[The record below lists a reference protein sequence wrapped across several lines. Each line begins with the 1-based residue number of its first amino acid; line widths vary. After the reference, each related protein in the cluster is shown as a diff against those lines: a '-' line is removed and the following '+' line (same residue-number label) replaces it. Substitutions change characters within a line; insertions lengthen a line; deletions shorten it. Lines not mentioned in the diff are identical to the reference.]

1 MVMKGLDAQAS
12 ANPSPV
18 YTYCHTSH
26 LEKTSCTM
34 EDIFAFL
41 FQTREGFALLFV
53 VCLIIS
59 IVVAFVLERR
69 THKLYVDRGPKSGD
83 DDDWTL

>member
-1 MVMKGLDAQAS
+1 
-12 ANPSPV
+12 
-18 YTYCHTSH
+18 
-26 LEKTSCTM
+26 M

-59 IVVAFVLERR
+59 VVVAFVLERR